1 MGIYA
6 GPANA
11 WSNRTG
17 SNRIDAS
24 TKVVVQSGL
33 VLNLDAGASTSYPGS
48 GTTWTDLSGNGNNGT
63 LSGGTYNS
71 VNGGSIV
78 LNGGGDYIVM
88 SNLAPYLSNKT
99 QFSFS
104 IFIKIT
110 SYGSSLGT
118 LFSYGNY
125 VDYGNDIMFF
135 YYPADSTLNFQID
148 NGADG
153 GASFAYT
160 IGSWSKIS
168 VVYDGTQS
176 SNATRLKVYLNG
188 ILQTLNFN
196 TYTVPAT
203 TANVT
208 ASSSIG
214 AYTSVGNTPNSVIG
228 GNISTAQI
236 YNRALSAAEIS
247 QNFNALRARFGI

>member
-1 MGIYA
+1 MGGNIVTLIIVR
-6 GPANA
+6 P
-11 WSNRTG
+11 TG
-17 SNRIDAS
+17 GKLVISS
-24 TKVVVQSGL
+24 GVVTSGL
-33 VLNLDAGASTSYPGS
+33 VLNLDAGNTASYPGS
-48 GTTWTDLSGNGNNGT
+48 GTTWTDISGRGNNGT
-63 LSGGTYNS
+63 LTNGPTYS
-71 VNGGSIV
+71 SSNGGSIV
-78 LNGGGDYIVM
+78 LDGADDYIVM

-104 IFIKIT
+104 MFVKIT
-110 SYGSSLGT
+110 SSGSSLGT

-135 YYPADSTLNFQID
+135 YYPADLTLNFQID

-153 GASFAYT
+153 GAGFAYT
-160 IGSWSKIS
+160 IGSWSNIS

-176 SNATRLKVYLNG
+176 SNAARLKVYLNG

-228 GNISTAQI
+228 GNIPQVLV
-236 YNRALSAAEIS
+236 YNRALSSTEIS
-247 QNFNALRARFGI
+247 QNFNALRGRYGI

>member
-1 MGIYA
+1 M
-6 GPANA
+6 
-11 WSNRTG
+11 
-17 SNRIDAS
+17 
-24 TKVVVQSGL
+24 
-33 VLNLDAGASTSYPGS
+33 VLALDAANTKSYPGS
-48 GTTWTDLSGNGNNGT
+48 GTTWTDLSGRGNTGT
-63 LSGGTYNS
+63 LTNGPTYS
-71 VNGGSIV
+71 SANGGSIV
-78 LNGGGDYIVM
+78 LDGADDYIVM

-228 GNISTAQI
+228 GNISNTQI
-236 YNRALSAAEIS
+236 YNRALSAAEVS
-247 QNFNALRARFGI
+247 QNFNALRSRFSI